1 MGGVRIAAC
10 ARRYVP
16 EKLLQASQKKDEA
29 FLKRIEIAGVL
40 NYTIKYMKIIEGSDR
55 MNKKRMGVAAALALL
70 LAFCIS
76 ASAFATGVSDGF
88 LTQGGAT
95 YYYQDGKPLIK
106 RYKSSLW

>member
-1 MGGVRIAAC
+1 
-10 ARRYVP
+10 
-16 EKLLQASQKKDEA
+16 
-29 FLKRIEIAGVL
+29 
-40 NYTIKYMKIIEGSDR
+40 

-95 YYYQDGKPLIK
+95 Y
-106 RYKSSLW
+106 